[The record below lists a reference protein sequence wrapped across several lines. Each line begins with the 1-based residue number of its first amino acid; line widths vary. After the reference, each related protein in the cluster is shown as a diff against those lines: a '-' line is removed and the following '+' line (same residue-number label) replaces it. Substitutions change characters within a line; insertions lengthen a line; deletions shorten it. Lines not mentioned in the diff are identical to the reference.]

1 MNSTQVVEMSV
12 STNNSASQ
20 DYLYTNLDDQ
30 PEPTTNTDS
39 PELRPFI
46 VLKMQNK
53 ETEGT
58 FVILLL
64 PPSSSFSVSFNKCDP
79 GTPLTNFNDGG
90 WGGGEEGQQ
99 RFIFSTPKNRN
110 FRICLP
116 KKNHRTA
123 ILAYPKKALNPFF
136 TTQKNPSIFFS

>member
-1 MNSTQVVEMSV
+1 MNSTQVVEMSI

-90 WGGGEEGQQ
+90 WGGGGG
-99 RFIFSTPKNRN
+99 RVNRGSY
-110 FRICLP
+110 FLP
-116 KKNHRTA
+116 QKIATSEFV
-123 ILAYPKKALNPFF
+123 YPKKITGLLF
-136 TTQKNPSIFFS
+136 

>member
-116 KKNHRTA
+116 KKKSQDCYFR
-123 ILAYPKKALNPFF
+123 IP
-136 TTQKNPSIFFS
+136 QKSP